1 MSHRSS
7 KSLIAKFI
15 CTTQHAC
22 AALPFRISRKPAFA
36 AQPRRCAVRLCLTG
50 RRPLEFLGG
59 CASHSA
65 SYGLGRLLTTTATLV
80 LLLFFVAPQTRVFA
94 KKRVPPGGRIAVVID
109 ERLSALRA
117 APDLTA
123 KLLERLSRGHLVS
136 IRGEKMTAD
145 GLKFYRVA
153 LSSRT
158 LGWVQSDAVVVPW
171 RAGDDRRLLTLIENS
186 DDFDRIVRAKTFLDA
201 FPQSLLRP
209 KVLAMYAGEA
219 EDVAEKLT
227 RDAGRR
233 FAKNE
238 LPPIGVP
245 EFSYYLNYNG
255 LDRYNREGITFL
267 FDRTTKKFSYNG
279 AAWREILKRY
289 PNSPEA
295 AEARKHLDALANK
308 TAK

>member
-1 MSHRSS
+1 M
-7 KSLIAKFI
+7 
-15 CTTQHAC
+15 
-22 AALPFRISRKPAFA
+22 RIF
-36 AQPRRCAVRLCLTG
+36 
-50 RRPLEFLGG
+50 GG
-59 CASHSA
+59 CASDSPRA
-65 SYGLGRLLTTTATLV
+65 TAAKRTRIITATAITALLTFLPLTQSRV
-80 LLLFFVAPQTRVFA
+80 LG
-94 KKRVPPGGRIAVVID
+94 KKRVPPGGRVAVVVD

-136 IRGEKMTAD
+136 IRGERTSAD

-153 LSSRT
+153 ISSRT
-158 LGWVQSDAVVVPW
+158 FGWLQSDAVVVPW

-186 DDFDRIVRAKTFLDA
+186 DEFDRIVRARTFLDA

-219 EDVAEKLT
+219 EDVADKLT

-238 LPPIGVP
+238 LPPIGAP

-279 AAWREILKRY
+279 AAWREVLKRY

-295 AEARKHLDALANK
+295 AEAKKRLEALANIK
-308 TAK
+308 TK

>member
-1 MSHRSS
+1 MPLRNLTWQRRQALSP
-7 KSLIAKFI
+7 KSIKKVVGI
-15 CTTQHAC
+15 S
-22 AALPFRISRKPAFA
+22 ALT
-36 AQPRRCAVRLCLTG
+36 L
-50 RRPLEFLGG
+50 
-59 CASHSA
+59 
-65 SYGLGRLLTTTATLV
+65 LV
-80 LLLFFVAPQTRVFA
+80 LVSSPDAFG
-94 KKRVPPGGRIAVVID
+94 KKRIPPGGRVAVVVD

-136 IRGEKMTAD
+136 IRGEKTTAD

-158 LGWVQSDAVVVPW
+158 FGWLQSDAVVVPW

-186 DDFDRIVRAKTFLDA
+186 DEFDRIVRAKTFLDA
-201 FPQSLLRP
+201 FPQSLLRS

-219 EDVAEKLT
+219 EDVADKLT

-238 LPPIGVP
+238 LPPIGAP

-267 FDRTTKKFSYNG
+267 FDRTTKKFSYDG
-279 AAWREILKRY
+279 AAWREILKALSQQPR
-289 PNSPEA
+289 SRRS
-295 AEARKHLDALANK
+295 AEAFGVVRCGEGNAMIALTLDGCKMGFPSRWLWALVPDLPHLIL
-308 TAK
+308 TVLVVHETHS

>member
-1 MSHRSS
+1 MSP
-7 KSLIAKFI
+7 KLIKKLFGI
-15 CTTQHAC
+15 S
-22 AALPFRISRKPAFA
+22 ALT
-36 AQPRRCAVRLCLTG
+36 L
-50 RRPLEFLGG
+50 
-59 CASHSA
+59 
-65 SYGLGRLLTTTATLV
+65 LV
-80 LLLFFVAPQTRVFA
+80 LVSSPDVFG
-94 KKRVPPGGRIAVVID
+94 KKRIPPGGRVSVVVD

-136 IRGEKMTAD
+136 IRGEKTTAD

-158 LGWVQSDAVVVPW
+158 FGWVQSDAVVVPW

-186 DDFDRIVRAKTFLDA
+186 DEFDRIVRARTFIDT
-201 FPQSLLRP
+201 FPQSLLRS

-219 EDVAEKLT
+219 EDVADKLT

-233 FAKNE
+233 FTKNE
-238 LPPIGVP
+238 LPPVGAP

-267 FDRTTKKFSYNG
+267 FDRTTRKFSYNG